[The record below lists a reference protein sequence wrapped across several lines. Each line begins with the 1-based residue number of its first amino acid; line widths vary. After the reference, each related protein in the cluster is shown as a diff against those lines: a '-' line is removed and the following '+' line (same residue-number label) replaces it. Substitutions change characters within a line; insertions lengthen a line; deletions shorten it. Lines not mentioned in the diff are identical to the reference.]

1 MININLFIYETC
13 ACLTFFYYNQ
23 CIFKHRWNTH
33 KRWAYMRRTNTEK
46 RSYEINASNTNKK
59 KLGMRQKKKPNESLG
74 AERMERKNSP
84 LKNRS
89 VLSFEDTYWHTANVQ
104 MYFKGYKSDISN
116 IWCSWSLSGIFQT
129 TNVNIVSGH
138 TSNFTNCQQIVG
150 NIF

>member
-59 KLGMRQKKKPNESLG
+59 KLGMRQKKNLMRVSEQREWKEKTHRWRIE
-74 AERMERKNSP
+74 AFFH
-84 LKNRS
+84 LKTRI
-89 VLSFEDTYWHTANVQ
+89 DIQQ
-104 MYFKGYKSDISN
+104 MYKCISRAINLIFRIFDVVEVWVVYFKRQMSI
-116 IWCSWSLSGIFQT
+116 
-129 TNVNIVSGH
+129 
-138 TSNFTNCQQIVG
+138 
-150 NIF
+150 